1 MVATHP
7 HKVKFGSLWDP
18 IVQCDWHEGIFLMP
32 LAPLPVPKLFSFHV
46 GASFLWLA
54 EMSLLGDPKKNGGT
68 VLADGAAMASRGA
81 QVGGFGILPHV
92 NVWPLPV
99 APNLNLLIPLLIL
112 NASSKCIFAVSSVCG
127 PDGAIACS
135 AVPHLGVNLAC
146 ASPTKMPTS
155 LVYTRGSVLVGFTFG
170 DFLFGLAMMAIES
183 ALTFGIGKL
192 TGKLSSKLM
201 GALGKSSIL
210 KSALRPG
217 MNSLLRT
224 LFGRGYSY
232 AETGKKGFQSLADK
246 YVDALIKKGLG
257 YGVSEGQGALGL
269 DSGSLANLLAGG
281 DESF

>member
-32 LAPLPVPKLFSFHV
+32 PAPLPVPKLFSFHV

-54 EMSLLGDPKKNGGT
+54 EMSLLGEPKKNGGT
-68 VLADGAAMASRGA
+68 VLADGAALASRGA
-81 QVGGFGILPHV
+81 TVGGFGILPHV

-112 NASSKCIFAVSSVCG
+112 NSSSKCVFAVATVRGS
-127 PDGAIACS
+127 DGAIACS
-135 AVPHLGVNLAC
+135 VVPHLGVNLAC
-146 ASPTKMPTS
+146 ASPAKMPTS

-170 DFLFGLAMMAIES
+170 DFLYGLALMAIDS
-183 ALTFGIGKL
+183 AMSFAIGKL

-201 GALGKSSIL
+201 KGLGNKSIL

-217 MNSLLRT
+217 MNSVLRGI
-224 LFGRGYSY
+224 FGRGYSY
-232 AETGKKGFQSLADK
+232 AEAGKKGFQSLADK
-246 YVDALIKKGLG
+246 YVDAVIKKGLG
-257 YGVSEGQGALGL
+257 YGVSEGQSALGAT
-269 DSGSLANLLAGG
+269 SGSVANLLAGG
-281 DESF
+281 DERF